1 MIAIL
6 KKMLHWLPVRHDIV
20 YKILSLFY
28 KAVNGAVPCYISDL
42 LDYGTS
48 KGTLTSPSQYLLAT
62 PKARLKT
69 YGERTFCYGGPM
81 TMELDPTRNRI

>member
-1 MIAIL
+1 MTAIL

-28 KAVNGAVPCYISDL
+28 KAVNGVVPCYISDL

-48 KGTLTSPSQYLLAT
+48 KRTLTSPSQP

-69 YGERTFCYGGPM
+69 YGERTFCYGGTM

>member
-28 KAVNGAVPCYISDL
+28 KAVNGVVPCYISDL

-48 KGTLTSPSQYLLAT
+48 KRTLTSPFSIPSGDPKSETKDLWRKDVLLWR
-62 PKARLKT
+62 PHD
-69 YGERTFCYGGPM
+69 YG
-81 TMELDPTRNRI
+81 TRSHSE